1 MDSGVQLEQY
11 SNPKLKSFNSHS
23 IKGTKITRWYCDICG
38 KSLCSKRSHNDHM
51 NIHKNARPFNCSNC
65 SYSAASKNTL
75 QRHFLRHHQ
84 SKEKWSYLC
93 PYCPEMYVEAAGY
106 RNHLKQKHHG
116 YSGTFGCP
124 FGDCKFSTMSVA
136 HFKDHIL
143 RHNPS
148 YFEEGAS
155 VKVDLSQ
162 VSLRLY
168 LVDDNFGKTI
178 SGSSVVL
185 DEVMVDDGDGIDGV
199 SKDSSFCES
208 KHGVLLPKF
217 IIEKNDVNGVV
228 SSYRQSLPLPKRILE
243 GGIVD
248 RLSQSPTESSP
259 SPPVTKNFKENGIEG
274 DDIVVEM
281 DDCDNNKVTG
291 NNISKKSLIPSVSD
305 NILRTNS
312 NSRREKRVFKTV
324 EGFIDE
330 DIDDGDDGAG
340 KKLDVGDGGSPLFLQ
355 KEKAFKT
362 NEGTYDWD
370 LD

>member
-1 MDSGVQLEQY
+1 MDSGIQLEQY
-11 SNPKLKSFNSHS
+11 SKPKLKTFNSHS
-23 IKGTKITRWYCDICG
+23 IKASKITRWYCDICG

-51 NIHKNARPFNCSNC
+51 NIHKNARPFNCPNC
-65 SYSAASKNTL
+65 HYSAASKNTL

-124 FGDCKFSTMSVA
+124 FGDCKFSTMSA
-136 HFKDHIL
+136 SHFKDHIL

-148 YFEEGAS
+148 YFEEGTT
-155 VKVDLSQ
+155 VKIDLSQ
-162 VSLRLY
+162 ILLKLY

-178 SGSSVVL
+178 PDNLMVIENASEEEEEKNVVN
-185 DEVMVDDGDGIDGV
+185 VIPNNDDYFISKYGV
-199 SKDSSFCES
+199 PN
-208 KHGVLLPKF
+208 PKY
-217 IIEKNDVNGVV
+217 IIEKKTMSGIISNFTQN
-228 SSYRQSLPLPKRILE
+228 LPLPKRVLEDGNFSLLQCTSEIVTPNNININDSIEDEVKSKKILQT
-243 GGIVD
+243 I
-248 RLSQSPTESSP
+248 SY
-259 SPPVTKNFKENGIEG
+259 
-274 DDIVVEM
+274 
-281 DDCDNNKVTG
+281 DNNKINDSHT
-291 NNISKKSLIPSVSD
+291 SKKLKSSMSND
-305 NILRTNS
+305 ILKVHTTLK
-312 NSRREKRVFKTV
+312 REKKVFKTV

-330 DIDDGDDGAG
+330 DIDDGEPI
-340 KKLDVGDGGSPLFLQ
+340 KKTDLSGVGSPVFLQ